1 MANSC
6 KIGRSNCCH
15 CLRHKKKTGAKTKP
29 KAAKIV
35 EVPFVQ
41 PIPLLCHMSL
51 TCPEFSNM
59 LLKVLDEYAPS
70 LERPLSL
77 ICYQDGVSPGNVLA
91 HDQRRKVEVIY
102 WSIKE
107 FGDLALSS
115 EKNWFVL
122 SVARTC
128 HVKRFPGKTSQFFR
142 KAVERFFDPVD
153 IRHGVQLVF
162 PAGQRRMLFM
172 DLAMVVADEVAMK
185 DCISMKGASG
195 TVLCP
200 LSRNVVDWKSDLH
213 LQSAELIPSN
223 AATLE
228 QVDLHTDESLMETL
242 RFLAEKS
249 RGDAISK
256 TRFAKMEQSL
266 GWNHVPEG
274 FLHSDIVR
282 CKPVSCIQWDWM
294 HVYCVG
300 GLFNQEAGLL
310 IAKLSGAGVS
320 QADLDEHFN
329 RFRWPQ
335 SLSSRGVTGV
345 NLFAKGDQE
354 CPLACS
360 ASECL
365 SAYSVL
371 RFVVLQYLQQGGL
384 QAMKA
389 ECTSYFLLCRVMDLL
404 MHQKKHGWDPASLR
418 GAVQEHLQAY
428 SKISKA
434 YNRFLPKHHYS
445 LHLAEQCAHHGTL
458 VSCWVHERKHREIK
472 RHANLICNTW
482 GRFERSVVVD
492 AWICW

>member
-1 MANSC
+1 MDVNVGSL
-6 KIGRSNCCH
+6 GRRKGISRSG
-15 CLRHKKKTGAKTKP
+15 LSTVLEQLKDQEFPAATSRQTIKRRRDEGVDLDTIYGKLLQDWTVKLLPLSSSKKKTGAKTKP

-200 LSRNVVDWKSDLH
+200 LCRNVVDWKSDLH

-228 QVDLHTDESLMETL
+228 QVDLHTDESL
-242 RFLAEKS
+242 
-249 RGDAISK
+249 I
-256 TRFAKMEQSL
+256 
-266 GWNHVPEG
+266 
-274 FLHSDIVR
+274 
-282 CKPVSCIQWDWM
+282 
-294 HVYCVG
+294 
-300 GLFNQEAGLL
+300 
-310 IAKLSGAGVS
+310 
-320 QADLDEHFN
+320 
-329 RFRWPQ
+329 
-335 SLSSRGVTGV
+335 
-345 NLFAKGDQE
+345 
-354 CPLACS
+354 
-360 ASECL
+360 
-365 SAYSVL
+365 
-371 RFVVLQYLQQGGL
+371 
-384 QAMKA
+384 
-389 ECTSYFLLCRVMDLL
+389 
-404 MHQKKHGWDPASLR
+404 
-418 GAVQEHLQAY
+418 
-428 SKISKA
+428 
-434 YNRFLPKHHYS
+434 
-445 LHLAEQCAHHGTL
+445 
-458 VSCWVHERKHREIK
+458 
-472 RHANLICNTW
+472 
-482 GRFERSVVVD
+482 
-492 AWICW
+492 